1 MNIKTIYVYI
11 YCIITYTICPY
22 SSVVERLPCII
33 TMKAKGLEFKSR
45 WELLY

>member
-1 MNIKTIYVYI
+1 MIPALGAGVQFPAEPIL
-11 YCIITYTICPY
+11 CSY